1 MQILYKCECS
11 ELFILSSRAFFFYL
25 SEQLILG
32 CLQDYSLSHTR
43 YLTATFQPEQLVW
56 QMSLDLFYLV
66 KDSSLKPL
74 FNTLKVG
81 TADALW
87 NNNQEVGILLTG
99 HLCLWLARF
108 HLHMRAGWPS
118 GPAWHGRGGHSSSFY
133 SCLTP
138 ASEPR
143 KSFKGNAPLSSLTL
157 SKHS

>member
-1 MQILYKCECS
+1 MQMCKCECS

-56 QMSLDLFYLV
+56 QMSSDLFYLFQ
-66 KDSSLKPL
+66 DSSLKPL

-81 TADALW
+81 TFDTLW
-87 NNNQEVGILLTG
+87 NNNQEVGIWLTG
-99 HLCLWLARF
+99 HLCLWLAQF
-108 HLHMRAGWPS
+108 HLQMRAVWPS
-118 GPAWHGRGGHSSSFY
+118 GTACHGEGGHSASFY
-133 SCLTP
+133 SWLTL
-138 ASEPR
+138 ACERR
-143 KSFKGNAPLSSLTL
+143 KSFKGNAILSSLNL